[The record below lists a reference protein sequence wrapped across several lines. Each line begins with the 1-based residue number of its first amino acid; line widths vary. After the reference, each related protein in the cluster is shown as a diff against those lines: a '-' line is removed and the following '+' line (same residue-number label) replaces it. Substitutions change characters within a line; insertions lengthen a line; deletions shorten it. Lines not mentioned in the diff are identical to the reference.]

1 MWQEKNSRDI
11 IITTGDGVVFNC
23 IWNYA
28 SKNLEFNH
36 TIYDFI
42 NKKKSF
48 VDRRNPKSRV
58 FNLSFYFQGEDHIET
73 SEKFEKSSED
83 KRYWIVNHPLYGI
96 LYGQPISIGFSNEF
110 LNITSITVEFVET
123 ITDEAGITVLENSV
137 DNQEQ
142 NYSELSDFA
151 AQSFSRTEIT
161 SDIKKSFVQ
170 NMFDTYSKYRSIY
183 HNENVQDFQMK
194 VRSISNSV
202 DNVIAYPYNFV
213 KDLYAFIGYI
223 ASVRTNISI
232 KISTCIQI
240 YEDLKVLPKVTQ
252 SEKKYFETFGSS
264 ILGTMSLSLLNSKDT
279 SSLTRKQLSE
289 INNTVTSVYADYF
302 NELESLEVNLEGFN
316 DNFIL
321 DFNTQNSLY
330 SLLVSSVYQLMNL
343 MYDAQQERTISLNQ
357 DSNIVLLAHRY
368 LGLDEN
374 DENIET
380 FRNINNFRN
389 DKIFIIKKGTQ
400 IKYYI

>member
-58 FNLSFYFQGEDHIET
+58 FNLAFYFQGEDHIET

-83 KRYWIVNHPLYGI
+83 KRYWVVNHPLYGI
-96 LYGQPISIGFSNEF
+96 LYGQPISIGFSNEY

-142 NYSELSDFA
+142 NYNELSNFA

-183 HNENVQDFQMK
+183 HNENIQDFQIK
-194 VRSISNSV
+194 VRNISNAV

-240 YEDLKVLPKVTQ
+240 YEDLKALPKVTQ

-321 DFNTQNSLY
+321 DFNTQNSLH